1 MLGRRHYRVKVL
13 QALYAYFQGGEP
25 RIEIAEKNLLKSIE
39 MVYQLFSMQF
49 SFLFELMHFY
59 EYRMEES
66 KNKFYPTA
74 DELNPSLKLMQNR
87 VLKML
92 SENEPLKKQI
102 ERYTISWTEDQEMVR
117 KTYMKLKASKD
128 LQAYLGSGESSF
140 EEDRGFLVKLFRKNV
155 ANNSDLRSFCE
166 ERSIHWHDDFDVA
179 SGYAIKAMMIMPE
192 SFGVN
197 DDLTFLFT
205 KDNEEEAAESN
216 EFITQLFRKTVIHSE
231 EFEKLISARSK
242 NWELERIALTDVII
256 LKMALAEVLH
266 FSQIPVKVSLN
277 EYIEISK
284 HFSTQ
289 KSKQFI
295 NGILDKVVGDLKE
308 QNLIK
313 KTGRG
318 LIQ

>member
-39 MVYQLFSMQF
+39 MVYQLFCLQF
-49 SFLFELMHFY
+49 SFLFELAHFY

-74 DELNPSLKLMQNR
+74 DELNPSMKLMQNR
-87 VLKML
+87 VLIML
-92 SENEPLKKQI
+92 KGNLPLRKQI
-102 ERYTISWTEDQEMVR
+102 DGYSISWTEEQDLVR

-128 LQAYLGSGESSF
+128 LQAYINSGENTF
-140 EEDRGFLVKLFRKNV
+140 EEDRSFLIKLFRKNV
-155 ANNSDLRSFCE
+155 ANNADLRSLCE

-179 SGYAIKAMMIMPE
+179 SGFAIKAMMILPLNFKDKE
-192 SFGVN
+192 DIVS
-197 DDLTFLFT
+197 LFT
-205 KDNEEEAAESN
+205 KDNEDEAAESN
-216 EFITQLFRKTVIHSE
+216 EFIRKLFSLTIIHSE
-231 EFEKLISARSK
+231 EFEKLISSRSK
-242 NWELERIALTDVII
+242 NWELERIALTDIII
-256 LKMALAEVLH
+256 LKMALAEVLY
-266 FSQIPVKVSLN
+266 FPVIPVKVSLN

-295 NGILDKVVGDLKE
+295 NGILDKLVADLTE
-308 QNLIK
+308 QDRIK
-313 KTGRG
+313 KSGRG

>member
-13 QALYAYFQGGEP
+13 QALYAFFQGGEP
-25 RIEIAEKNLLKSIE
+25 RIEIAEKNLFKSIE
-39 MVYQLFSMQF
+39 MVYQLFSLQF
-49 SFLFELMHFY
+49 SFLFELLHFY

-74 DELNPSLKLMQNR
+74 DEINPNLKLLQNR
-87 VLKML
+87 LLKIL
-92 SENEPLKKQI
+92 RENEPLAKQI
-102 ERYTISWTEDQEMVR
+102 ERYSISWTEEQEMIR
-117 KTYMKLKASKD
+117 KTYMRLRGAKD
-128 LQAYLGSGESSF
+128 LQIYLNSGENSF
-140 EEDRGFLVKLFRKNV
+140 EDDRNYLIKFFRKNV
-155 ANNSDLRSFCE
+155 ANNADLRSFCE

-179 SGYAIKAMMIMPE
+179 SGYAIKALMIIPGNF
-192 SFGVN
+192 SSR
-197 DDLTFLFT
+197 DDIIRLFI
-205 KDNEEEAAESN
+205 KDNEDEAAESD
-216 EFITQLFRKTVIHSE
+216 EFISQLFRKTILHSE
-231 EFEKLISARSK
+231 EFETMISSRSK

-266 FSQIPVKVSLN
+266 FQQIPVKVSLN

-295 NGILDKVVGDLKE
+295 NGILDKVVADLKE
-308 QNLIK
+308 KNLVK

>member
-13 QALYAYFQGGEP
+13 QALYAFFQGGEP
-25 RIEIAEKNLLKSIE
+25 RMEIAEKNLLKSIE
-39 MVYQLFSMQF
+39 MVYQLFSLQF

-66 KNKFYPTA
+66 KNKFLPTV
-74 DELNPSLKLMQNR
+74 DELNPSLKLLNNR
-87 VLKML
+87 FLKIL
-92 SENEPLKKQI
+92 LENQPLKKQI
-102 ERYTISWTEDQEMVR
+102 ERYSISWTEEQELVR
-117 KTYMKLKASKD
+117 KTNMKLKASKD
-128 LQAYLGSGESSF
+128 LQAYLNSGENSF
-140 EEDRGFLVKLFRKNV
+140 EEDRNYLIKLFRKNV

-179 SGYAIKAMMIMPE
+179 SGYAIKALMILPE
-192 SFGVN
+192 HFKN
-197 DDLTFLFT
+197 KEDIIYLFT
-205 KDNEEEAAESN
+205 KDNEDEAAESN
-216 EFITQLFRKTVIHSE
+216 EFITQLFRLTIVHSE

-242 NWELERIALTDVII
+242 NWELERIALTDIII
-256 LKMALAEVLH
+256 LKMALAEVLY
-266 FSQIPVKVSLN
+266 FPYIPVKVSLN

-295 NGILDKVVGDLKE
+295 NGILDKLAADLKE
-308 QNLIK
+308 QDLIK
-313 KTGRG
+313 KSGRG

>member
-13 QALYAYFQGGEP
+13 QALYAYFQGGES
-25 RIEIAEKNLLKSIE
+25 RIEVAEKNLIKSIE
-39 MVYQLFSMQF
+39 MVYQLFSLQF
-49 SFLFELMHFY
+49 SFLFELVHFY

-74 DELNPSLKLMQNR
+74 DELNPSMKLVQNR

-92 SENEPLKKQI
+92 KGNDPLRKQI
-102 ERYTISWTEDQEMVR
+102 EGYSISWTEEQDLVR

-128 LQAYLGSGESSF
+128 LQSYLNSGENTF
-140 EEDRGFLVKLFRKNV
+140 EEDRSFLIKLFRKNV
-155 ANNSDLRSFCE
+155 ANNADLRSFCE

-179 SGYAIKAMMIMPE
+179 SGFAIKAMMIMPGNFKDKE
-192 SFGVN
+192 DIVS
-197 DDLTFLFT
+197 LFT
-205 KDNEEEAAESN
+205 KDNEDEAAESN
-216 EFITQLFRKTVIHSE
+216 EFIRKLFSLTIIHSE
-231 EFEKLISARSK
+231 EFEKLISSRSK
-242 NWELERIALTDVII
+242 NWELERIALTDIII
-256 LKMALAEVLH
+256 LKMALAEVLY
-266 FSQIPVKVSLN
+266 FPVIPVKVSLN

-295 NGILDKVVGDLKE
+295 NGILDKLVADLTE
-308 QNLIK
+308 QDRIK
-313 KTGRG
+313 KSGRG